1 MALGLEALQAGLHL
15 LGELV
20 VPAEEAVVLLAP
32 VGLLLVAADV
42 DAAELVVLDV
52 AALLEV
58 REEVAVLLL
67 AQQRG
72 EPALR
77 SLQLGGVLLWVW
89 LVELAHF
96 LLAV

>member
-15 LGELV
+15 LGEVV

-72 EPALR
+72 KPALR
-77 SLQLGGVLLWVW
+77 SL
-89 LVELAHF
+89 
-96 LLAV
+96 